1 MTVQKVLKYPLYLFI
16 ALFIAKVGYIV
27 IESFYNYHVLF
38 TTTSVDIISK
48 EVLEQL
54 NKNGHLI
61 SSSGITLL
69 LIPFLYLAV
78 KRITN
83 KEVMYTIFTIS
94 SIITFFFSYIMLNKA
109 IDYIVEKN
117 QDKRHDAYYV
127 DLFKFGLLKK
137 HFDYDSFIKID
148 NIKNEKLTINDRIL
162 LTNSF
167 LLLQADEKLIDK
179 LKKRGYERAPEIYIE
194 KNIDDFNNE
203 FNKFDTLAQEIISG
217 YTKFNDEKKIL
228 QNNINNIDKLGDN
241 KEISKHYNELIS
253 KIKENYEIYKKSKA
267 KAEKII
273 KQETSY
279 EKINDIYKKLQYYFN
294 NRNKSSVQKKYDSMM
309 IEKFGKNIDPNRWLD
324 NYERLSMY
332 QIKKVITE
340 EVTSD
345 IPKIGNSERLLSFD
359 EFKNTQKVRDNIYNK
374 LKSEGI
380 IISKQNFDY
389 SKSQF
394 TISYN
399 NMLTTKKNKLYE
411 MFTNGL
417 NKSFGKNDLNT
428 KTTWNEFLYSN
439 YLKNKIKSELKITN
453 EKDFNIV
460 IEIIKSDNR
469 KESFK
474 NLLYIPKVKTEI
486 DKLFFTKEQF
496 NKDKLAIKVGN
507 EAIKLLYIPPFAL
520 AISILALLL
529 NIITVVGLF
538 LELKKVSSLIVWVVK
553 ISLLIGICLLPVISN
568 YDGLDNELIRK
579 EANIEM
585 NNYLNFLNWLS
596 YYEKFNIKLHD

>member
-228 QNNINNIDKLGDN
+228 QNNINNIDKLGDD